1 MAREFLHAEYEKQIP
16 SNTLAYFVRE
26 ALRRIWVSKRTSLV
40 AVGMIAMSLLI
51 VGVFLLLAEN
61 LGRAVTQAEGKSQVS
76 IFLDAKATPEQIRN
90 VQTYLTTRK
99 QFRHVRFVSREE
111 AMRRFR
117 SYFSNLSDVV
127 AQLDENPFP
136 PSFESDIS
144 PREMQPF
151 AGELRRLPGVEE
163 LQFDWEWVRRLR
175 HLVSIINIVG
185 LIAGGVLALAAAFT
199 IANVI
204 RLTMMLYR
212 EEIEIMRLV
221 GATERIIRG
230 PFLVEGL
237 LQGTIGAALSVVL
250 LFAAF
255 FFARRFV
262 APANSLLWSFLFAG
276 FLPWQKIAALL
287 AGGMLAGYLGS
298 WFSVHTAG
306 EEWM

>member
-16 SNTLAYFVRE
+16 SNTLAYFIRE
-26 ALRRIWVSKRTSLV
+26 ALRRIWVSKRSSLV

-61 LGRAVTQAEGKSQVS
+61 LGRAVTLAEGKSQVS
-76 IFLDAKATPEQIRN
+76 IYLDAKATPEQIRN
-90 VQTYLTTRK
+90 LQTYLTSRK

-117 SYFSNLSDVV
+117 SYFSNLSGVV

-230 PFLVEGL
+230 PFLVEGV
-237 LQGTIGAALSVVL
+237 LQGTIGAALSIAL

-255 FFARRFV
+255 FVARRFL
-262 APANSLLWSFLFAG
+262 APSNSLLWSFLFAG
-276 FLPWQKIAALL
+276 FLPWQKMVALL

-298 WFSVHTAG
+298 WFSVRTAG
-306 EEWM
+306 EEWV

>member
-1 MAREFLHAEYEKQIP
+1 MARDFLHAEYEKQIP

-76 IFLDAKATPEQIRN
+76 IYLDAKATPEQIRN

-144 PREMQPF
+144 PSEMPPF

-237 LQGTIGAALSVVL
+237 LQGTIGAALSVAL

-255 FFARRFV
+255 LFARRFL

-298 WFSVHTAG
+298 WFSVRSAG